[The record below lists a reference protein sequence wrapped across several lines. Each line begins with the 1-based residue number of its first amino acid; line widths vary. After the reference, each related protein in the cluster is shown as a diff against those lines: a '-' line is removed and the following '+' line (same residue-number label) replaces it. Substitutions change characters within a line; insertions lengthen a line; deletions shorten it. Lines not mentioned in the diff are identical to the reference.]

1 MWVDFFYIKDNKKL
15 FSASFSDTALNV
27 LQGRSIEYNPSGHAS
42 ALKNYKA
49 NVLDG
54 LMEKWD
60 SLGQLTDSVI
70 YKDGVVA
77 LKKRFF
83 YARKSLINEVT
94 TDSINNTLLDIS
106 YDSTGKKSREI
117 YFSGDKG
124 IEKIYLPDGTEKTGD
139 SLYSREERAASFP
152 GRGNAFGAYLTQ
164 TLDPKVPYQ
173 NGAPA
178 GSYRVIV
185 QFIIDKDGYISN
197 IRALTQMGYGM
208 EDEVIRLIKNSGRW
222 VPAMQYGR
230 PVKAYRKQPV
240 TFLVQR

>member
-77 LKKRFF
+77 LKNAFSMPANPSLMRLQRIASTIHYSISAMTAPAKRAVKFIFRAIRVSKRFICLM
-83 YARKSLINEVT
+83 AL
-94 TDSINNTLLDIS
+94 
-106 YDSTGKKSREI
+106 KKQVI
-117 YFSGDKG
+117 AC
-124 IEKIYLPDGTEKTGD
+124 T
-139 SLYSREERAASFP
+139 P
-152 GRGNAFGAYLTQ
+152 GR
-164 TLDPKVPYQ
+164 
-173 NGAPA
+173 NGPLLFPVA
-178 GSYRVIV
+178 
-185 QFIIDKDGYISN
+185 
-197 IRALTQMGYGM
+197 
-208 EDEVIRLIKNSGRW
+208 
-222 VPAMQYGR
+222 AM
-230 PVKAYRKQPV
+230 PLEH
-240 TFLVQR
+240 T